1 MVRGRRE
8 NGKGVAGKRERI
20 FVFGGPKPDSGDVT
34 QNAGSAGLIT
44 CVDDNVIIVKNGT
57 CEKGF
62 FIRVTA
68 LATGKTTGF
77 AECQFDT
84 HNAL

>member
-1 MVRGRRE
+1 M
-8 NGKGVAGKRERI
+8 
-20 FVFGGPKPDSGDVT
+20 T

-44 CVDDNVIIVKNGT
+44 CVDDNVIVVKNGT
-57 CEKGF
+57 CENGF

-84 HNAL
+84 HSAL